1 MYCVSIAY
9 PQAAGASFDF
19 SYYLEQHMP
28 MVTRLLGDNCL
39 KSQVRKGITAPDG
52 SPAAFVCLVV
62 RGRSRLDVLTP
73 RETAVAEAFGRGS
86 SYKEIARQLDL
97 SPATIRFYLRAIY
110 EKLQVRDKGELAS
123 LLRQEELHIDGA
135 TLAVR
140 YRQLHQARFI

>member
-1 MYCVSIAY
+1 MAAVARRGDNVVTLQARPFTILHELEPAY
-9 PQAAGASFDF
+9 
-19 SYYLEQHMP
+19 
-28 MVTRLLGDNCL
+28 LLGDFTL
-39 KSQVRKGITAPDG
+39 
-52 SPAAFVCLVV
+52 LVV

-97 SPATIRFYLRAIY
+97 SPATIRFYLRTIY